1 MQITMGMLISIGLLY
16 AVFINVPW
24 ESVINAIALLD
35 VKILGLSSLFFT
47 LGCLFRAI
55 AWKFIN
61 KVQQSA
67 PSFSYLFGGVM
78 VGYLANNILPLKS
91 GELVRAHYL
100 SRTGSISFFHATGTI
115 VVERFFDVIT
125 LFGLLLCLV
134 CLSMEQVVSKDI
146 YSLVLLIGG
155 GIAGFIGILYA
166 SRNNVVLRNA
176 LQRVPWISRMLELL
190 GCLFD
195 KKTVAIVFAAILG
208 SWVCNYLSVWVLLEV
223 VEAER
228 AKAALLLLVLVNFSM
243 LIPASPG
250 AFGVLQMAF
259 LVALQPF
266 GVEAEQAVA
275 LSFGYQAGFYVASVL
290 FGIPYYLYSGM
301 KFSAFAKNEA
311 NSKVFPDG

>member
-1 MQITMGMLISIGLLY
+1 MQIAIGMLISMGLLY

-24 ESVINAIALLD
+24 ESVIQAIALLD
-35 VKILGLSSLFFT
+35 VKMLALSSLFFT
-47 LGCLFRAI
+47 MGCLFRAI
-55 AWKFIN
+55 AWKITN
-61 KVQQSA
+61 KVQQSS

-125 LFGLLLCLV
+125 LFGLLLCLLS
-134 CLSMEQVVSKDI
+134 LSMEQAVSADL

-155 GIAGFIGILYA
+155 GIVGFIGILYI
-166 SRNNVVLRNA
+166 SRNNVALRNA
-176 LQRVPWISRMLELL
+176 LQRVSWISRILELL

-195 KKTVAIVFAAILG
+195 KKIAALVFVAILG
-208 SWVCNYLSVWVLLEV
+208 SWVCNYLSVWVLLDV
-223 VEAER
+223 VETER
-228 AKAALLLLVLVNFSM
+228 VKAALFLLVLVNFSM

-250 AFGVLQMAF
+250 AFGVIQMAF

-290 FGIPYYLYSGM
+290 FGIPYYFYSGL
-301 KFSAFAKNEA
+301 KFSAFAKADENIKA
-311 NSKVFPDG
+311 